1 MQRAAIEDFPLPDF
15 PRQCIGLVNK
25 VKGQSLFEV
34 CIPKTSFE
42 AYLAS
47 TLTSASSEP
56 PLGAIDFYIVPALIL
71 QSNNEKKNSLS
82 GIISPAVTAPDEP
95 LPRAPSLTTCQH
107 STEWSPC
114 PGIDTEEQTLS
125 SSMKEQQEQ
134 VLTFIFELPPKY
146 RNTIWVKRGN
156 YAILQ
161 VLM

>member
-56 PLGAIDFYIVPALIL
+56 PLRAVDFHIVPALIL
-71 QSNNEKKNSLS
+71 HSNNEKKISFS
-82 GIISPAVTAPDEP
+82 GIISPTTTAPDD
-95 LPRAPSLTTCQH
+95 SLATCQH

-156 YAILQ
+156 NAILQ